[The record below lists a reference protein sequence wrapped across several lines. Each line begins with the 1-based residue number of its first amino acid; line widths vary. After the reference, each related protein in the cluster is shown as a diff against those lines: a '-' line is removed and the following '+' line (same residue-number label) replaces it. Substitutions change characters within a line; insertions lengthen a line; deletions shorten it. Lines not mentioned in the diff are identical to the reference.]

1 MTAWT
6 DVIGWT
12 LLHFIWEGA
21 LIGAVTAAAL
31 HACRRASARL
41 RYVIAC
47 GGLLTALAA
56 VAGTPI
62 ALMGGDGFAPQPSVS
77 VPSDPVATTH
87 HLPPTTY
94 RSAQPQVAGTATARP
109 VPLDGTTIDAA
120 LSAFVAFWVTGVLLL
135 TVRLGLGWW
144 RVRRL
149 H

>member
-21 LIGAVTAAAL
+21 PAAAVTAAAL

-62 ALMGGDGFAPQPSVS
+62 ALMGGDGFAPQRSAPA
-77 VPSDPVATTH
+77 PSDRVPITH
-87 HLPPTTY
+87 HLPAPTY
-94 RSAQPQVAGTATARP
+94 RSAQPQVAGPPTARP
-109 VPLDGTTIDAA
+109 AP
-120 LSAFVAFWVTGVLLL
+120 F
-135 TVRLGLGWW
+135 
-144 RVRRL
+144 
-149 H
+149 